1 MEIKELVNKQKE
13 HFQKGKQLDI
23 NFRKQNLIK
32 LKKIV
37 KDNEQEIINALK
49 KDLNKSEFESYLS
62 EIGVLYEE
70 INMHIK
76 NIEKWSKRKGVK
88 SSVMFFPSK
97 NYIVKEPYGT
107 VLIIGPFNYPFQLVI
122 SPLIGAIAAG
132 NTAII
137 KPSEHSINT
146 SRLIE
151 KIINENFNEEYVK
164 VVGANE
170 GKECVEELLEQE
182 FDYIFF
188 TGSIKVGKIIM
199 EKASKRLIPVTLELG
214 GKSPCI
220 IDKDA
225 DLEKAAKRIVWG
237 KLLNAGQTCVAP
249 DYLFIQYEVKE
260 EFLRLIVKEFE
271 LQYGENIKASK
282 DYPRIISR
290 REIKRLSVYLK
301 DGTIYYG
308 GSYDEETLYFEPTI
322 LTDVKE
328 EASVLKEEVF
338 GPIFPVMTFDN
349 LNEVIKYVNKRD
361 KPLALYYFSEEKK
374 NIEKVIRETSSGGV
388 TINDTILHVGTANLP
403 FGGVGT
409 SGMGS
414 YHGKKS
420 FDTFTHEKS
429 VVERGTYIEFSF
441 RFAPFKDKINLLRK
455 VMHN

>member
-1 MEIKELVNKQKE
+1 MGIEEVVNKQKE
-13 HFQKGKQLDI
+13 YLKNGRQLDI
-23 NFRKQNLIK
+23 NFRKENLIQ
-32 LKKIV
+32 LKIII
-37 KDNEQEIINALK
+37 KDNEQGIINAIK

-62 EIGVLYEE
+62 EIAMVYEE
-70 INMHIK
+70 INVHLK
-76 NIEKWSKRKGVK
+76 NIKKWSKRKRVK
-88 SSVMFFPSK
+88 SSFMFFPSK
-97 NYIVKEPYGT
+97 NYIEKEPYGT

-122 SPLIGAIAAG
+122 LPLIGAIAAG
-132 NTAII
+132 NSVII
-137 KPSEHSINT
+137 KPSEHTVNT

-151 KIINENFNEEYVK
+151 KIINENFDEEYVR
-164 VVGANE
+164 VVGQNE
-170 GKECVEELLEQE
+170 GKECVEELLEQD

-188 TGSIKVGKIIM
+188 TGSINVGKIIM

-225 DLEKAAKRIVWG
+225 NLDKAAKRIVWG

-249 DYLFIQYEVKE
+249 DYLFIQNKVKE
-260 EFLRLIVKEFE
+260 EFLKLIVKEFN
-271 LQYGENIKASK
+271 LQYGENIKEST
-282 DYPRIISR
+282 DYPRIINK
-290 REIKRLSVYLK
+290 REINRLSGYLK
-301 DGTIYYG
+301 DGNVYYG
-308 GSYDEETLYFEPTI
+308 GNYDEETLYFEPTI

-328 EASVLKEEVF
+328 EASILNEEIF
-338 GPIFPVMTFDN
+338 GPIFPVMTFNN

-361 KPLALYYFSEEKK
+361 KPLALYYFSEDKN
-374 NIEKVIRETSSGGV
+374 NIEKMIRETSSGGI
-388 TINDTILHVGTANLP
+388 TINDTILHVGTTNLP

-429 VVERGTYIEFSF
+429 IVKRGTYIEFSF

-455 VMHN
+455 VMK

>member
-1 MEIKELVNKQKE
+1 MEINELVSKQKE
-13 HFQKGKQLDI
+13 YFQKGKQFNI

-32 LKKIV
+32 LKRII

-49 KDLNKSEFESYLS
+49 KDLNKSEFESYLT

-70 INMHIK
+70 INMHLK
-76 NIEKWSKRKGVK
+76 NIEKWSKRKRVK

-97 NYIVKEPYGT
+97 NYIIKEPYGT

-132 NTAII
+132 NTVII
-137 KPSEHSINT
+137 KPSEHTVNT
-146 SRLIE
+146 SKLIE
-151 KIINENFNEEYVK
+151 KLINKNFNEEYIK

-170 GKECVEELLEQE
+170 GKECVEELLEQD
-182 FDYIFF
+182 FNYIFF

-225 DLEKAAKRIVWG
+225 NLDKAAKRIVWG
-237 KLLNAGQTCVAP
+237 KSLNAGQTCVAP
-249 DYLFIQYEVKE
+249 DYLFIQNEVKE
-260 EFLRLIVKEFE
+260 EFLKLIVKEFK

-282 DYPRIISR
+282 DYPRIISS
-290 REIKRLSVYLK
+290 REIKRLSGYLK

-328 EASVLKEEVF
+328 DASVLKEEIF
-338 GPIFPVMTFDN
+338 GPIFPVMTFNN

-388 TINDTILHVGTANLP
+388 TINDTILHVGTSNLP

-441 RFAPFKDKINLLRK
+441 RFAPFEDKINLLRK
-455 VMHN
+455 LMK

>member
-1 MEIKELVNKQKE
+1 MGIRELINKQKE
-13 HFQKGKQLDI
+13 FLKKGRQLDI
-23 NFRKQNLIK
+23 GFRKDNLIK
-32 LKKIV
+32 LKRII
-37 KDNEQEIINALK
+37 KDNEKEIINAMK

-62 EIGVLYEE
+62 EIGMVYEE
-70 INMHIK
+70 INMHLK
-76 NIEKWSKRKGVK
+76 NIKKWSKRKKAK
-88 SSVMFFPSK
+88 SSFMFFPSK

-107 VLIIGPFNYPFQLVI
+107 ALIIGPFNYPFQLVI
-122 SPLIGAIAAG
+122 LPLIGAIAAG
-132 NTAII
+132 NTVII
-137 KPSEHSINT
+137 KPSEYSINT

-151 KIINENFNEEYVK
+151 KIINENFEEAYIK

-225 DLEKAAKRIVWG
+225 NLERSAKRIVWG

-249 DYLFIQYEVKE
+249 DYLFVQNEVKE
-260 EFLRLIVKEFE
+260 EILRLIVKEFN
-271 LQYGENIKASK
+271 LQYGENIKEST
-282 DYPRIISR
+282 DYPRIISK
-290 REIKRLSVYLK
+290 REINRLSGYLE
-301 DGTIYYG
+301 DGNVYYG
-308 GSYDEETLYFEPTI
+308 GNYDEETLYFEPTI

-328 EASVLKEEVF
+328 EASVLNEEIF
-338 GPIFPVMTFDN
+338 GPIFPVITFDD
-349 LNEVIKYVNKRD
+349 LDEVIKYVNKRD
-361 KPLALYYFSEEKK
+361 KPLALYYFSEDKN
-374 NIEKVIRETSSGGV
+374 NIEKVIKETSSGGV
-388 TINDTILHVGTANLP
+388 TINDTILHVGTSNLP
-403 FGGVGT
+403 FGGIGT

-429 VVERGTYIEFSF
+429 VVERATYIEFSF
-441 RFAPFKDKINLLRK
+441 RFAPFKNKVKLLRK

>member
-13 HFQKGKQLDI
+13 YFQKGKQLDI
-23 NFRKQNLIK
+23 NFRKQSLIK
-32 LKKIV
+32 LKRIIT
-37 KDNEQEIINALK
+37 DNEQEIINALK
-49 KDLNKSEFESYLS
+49 KDLNKSEFESYLT

-70 INMHIK
+70 INMHLK
-76 NIEKWSKRKGVK
+76 NINKWSKRKRVR
-88 SSVMFFPSK
+88 SSIMFFPSK

-107 VLIIGPFNYPFQLVI
+107 VLIIGPFNYPFQLII

-137 KPSEHSINT
+137 KPSEHTVNT

-151 KIINENFNEEYVK
+151 KIINENFDEEYVK

-199 EKASKRLIPVTLELG
+199 EKSSKRLIPVTLELG

-225 DLEKAAKRIVWG
+225 NLERSAKRIVWG

-249 DYLFIQYEVKE
+249 DYLFIQNEVKE
-260 EFLRLIVKEFE
+260 EFLRLIVKEFK

-282 DYPRIISR
+282 DYPRIISS
-290 REIKRLSVYLK
+290 REIKRLSGYLK

-308 GSYDEETLYFEPTI
+308 GSYDEKTLYFEPTI

-328 EASVLKEEVF
+328 EESVLKEEIF
-338 GPIFPVMTFDN
+338 GPIFPVMTFNN
-349 LNEVIKYVNKRD
+349 LNEVIKYVNERD

-388 TINDTILHVGTANLP
+388 TINDTVLHVGTPNLP

-455 VMHN
+455 VFRS